1 MASHVIAE
9 HSSQSA
15 LVIKIMDM
23 IVVIFALPTPSGAE
37 SDKRWLEELLRGKQ
51 AGCAAAAE
59 AGINM
64 IIWMGDFNF
73 EPEAVR
79 GRRDPRSL
87 CRRNWGRAVEQP
99 DMWLFS
105 PCPGAD
111 VSDVMVTLPE

>member
-23 IVVIFALPTPSGAE
+23 IVVISALPTPSGAE

-64 IIWMGDFNF
+64 IIWMGDFSF

-79 GRRDPRSL
+79 GRQDPRSL
-87 CRRNWGRAVEQP
+87 CRRHWGRAVEQP

-105 PCPGAD
+105 PCLGAD